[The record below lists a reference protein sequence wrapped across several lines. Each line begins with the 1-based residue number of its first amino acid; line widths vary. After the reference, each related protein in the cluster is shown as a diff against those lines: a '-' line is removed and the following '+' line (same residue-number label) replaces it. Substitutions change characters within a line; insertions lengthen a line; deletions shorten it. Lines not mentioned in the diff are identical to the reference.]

1 MNFFSSNCIFFLYI
15 RGYNLIIKKM
25 KRKLGMKKN
34 RYSILYSLPLILFQ
48 LISPHVSAQN
58 KAIENSGDA
67 LYYATPVVCLATT
80 LLKKDY
86 QGTKQLVFSAVTAV
100 GVSYILKHTIRKERP
115 DGSDHRALPSGH
127 ATVTFQGA
135 SFLQRRYGWKYGI
148 PAYLL
153 SGYVAWT
160 RIHGDKHDWWDILT
174 GAAIGV
180 GSTYIF
186 TKPYGRTKITLSP
199 TLIEKRPG
207 IHACITF

>member
-1 MNFFSSNCIFFLYI
+1 
-15 RGYNLIIKKM
+15 M
-25 KRKLGMKKN
+25 KRNFRTLIFCLFLFLSLN
-34 RYSILYSLPLILFQ
+34 TSIF
-48 LISPHVSAQN
+48 AQ
-58 KAIENSGDA
+58 KQAIETSGDI

-100 GVSYILKHTIRKERP
+100 GVSYILKQSIRKERP
-115 DGSDHRALPSGH
+115 DGSDHHAFPSGH
-127 ATVTFQGA
+127 TTVTFEGA

-153 SGYVAWT
+153 SSYVAWGRT
-160 RIHGDKHDWWDILT
+160 YCKKHDWWDVIC

-186 TKPYGRTKITLSP
+186 TKPYGRTQVSLSP
-199 TLIEKRPG
+199 TIIEKYPG
-207 IHACITF
+207 IHASIIF